1 MMHKELDNVIVESN
15 ISIDYFDEIINYIKS
30 NEKEI
35 LNLNDDEWTWIA
47 ENLML
52 PKCKKQLYCDEGR
65 GCGLMPS
72 KKEVLNLLKTN
83 NIIKAPATP
92 AMHPSN
98 DLLGL
103 ISVNLCFPKCF
114 PIK

>member
-1 MMHKELDNVIVESN
+1 MNVRALEHYASMRMCNRALLEFRQFMNVL
-15 ISIDYFDEIINYIKS
+15 K
-30 NEKEI
+30 KEI

-72 KKEVLNLLKTN
+72 KK
-83 NIIKAPATP
+83 
-92 AMHPSN
+92 
-98 DLLGL
+98 
-103 ISVNLCFPKCF
+103 
-114 PIK
+114 